1 MLILNI
7 YTYLML
13 FIINDIL
20 SIVIVP
26 TNPSNATIVLGRMG
40 ESLPVHATVV
50 PLTVLKVIRIML
62 NY

>member
-1 MLILNI
+1 
-7 YTYLML
+7 ML

>member
-13 FIINDIL
+13 FIINDL
-20 SIVIVP
+20 FSIVTIP
-26 TNPSNATIVLGRMG
+26 TNPSNITIILGRME

-50 PLTVLKVIRIML
+50 PLTVLKVIRVML